1 MVDKPEMLNQL
12 LNSSDHPVG
21 CPFYLL
27 TPLEV
32 GSAVA
37 IVYCYDVHSCFS
49 KLGQAIENRS

>member
-12 LNSSDHPVG
+12 LNSFDHPVG

-37 IVYCYDVHSCFS
+37 IVYCYDVHS
-49 KLGQAIENRS
+49 